1 MVEDPDACKR
11 LFDCI
16 VAKLISTKRFSSEFA
31 DECKQQYSA
40 FLQIIFKADKAS
52 FLNFDIDSTKL
63 DVFLMGYMKDSV
75 CFIKVI
81 DIVKLVLILS
91 HGQSSVK
98 RF

>member
-1 MVEDPDACKR
+1 MVEDPDACKG

-31 DECKQQYSA
+31 DEWKQQYSA